1 MITQAYKI
9 ELIVKVDAK
18 EDPKAELKDAL
29 RNLWINLIDRVGGL
43 RIKTYSYSIEPID
56 SDDPEYKFMQGMNQS
71 FMTKQLDRAVR
82 ENKMAQPSEQFAGD
96 MSRNEVEIDLNKF
109 MAMVSEIGELKAK
122 IMEMEMAQEP
132 ENPWQR
138 YIWFSNMVDAYR
150 IFPRAFLSVYMYLLY
165 YTTFWFMD
173 LPEPSFEQ
181 SGLISIV
188 VGAGAAWFG
197 LYAGTAKDKI
207 NSK

>member
-1 MITQAYKI
+1 
-9 ELIVKVDAK
+9 
-18 EDPKAELKDAL
+18 
-29 RNLWINLIDRVGGL
+29 
-43 RIKTYSYSIEPID
+43 
-56 SDDPEYKFMQGMNQS
+56 
-71 FMTKQLDRAVR
+71 
-82 ENKMAQPSEQFAGD
+82 MAQPSEQFSGD

-122 IMEMEMAQEP
+122 IMEMENEREP
-132 ENPWQR
+132 DNPWQKV
-138 YIWFSNMVDAYR
+138 IWFSQMIDAWR
-150 IFPRAFLSVYMYLLY
+150 LFPRAFLSIYMVLLY
-165 YTTFWFMD
+165 KCTIWFMD

>member
-1 MITQAYKI
+1 
-9 ELIVKVDAK
+9 
-18 EDPKAELKDAL
+18 
-29 RNLWINLIDRVGGL
+29 
-43 RIKTYSYSIEPID
+43 
-56 SDDPEYKFMQGMNQS
+56 
-71 FMTKQLDRAVR
+71 
-82 ENKMAQPSEQFAGD
+82 MAQPSEQFSGD

-122 IMEMEMAQEP
+122 IMEMENEREP
-132 ENPWQR
+132 DNPWQKW
-138 YIWFSNMVDAYR
+138 IWLSNMIDAWR
-150 IFPRAFLSVYMYLLY
+150 IFPRAFLSVYIFLLY
-165 YTTFWFMD
+165 YCTMWFMD
-173 LPEPSFEQ
+173 LQDPTFEQ

>member
-1 MITQAYKI
+1 
-9 ELIVKVDAK
+9 
-18 EDPKAELKDAL
+18 
-29 RNLWINLIDRVGGL
+29 
-43 RIKTYSYSIEPID
+43 
-56 SDDPEYKFMQGMNQS
+56 
-71 FMTKQLDRAVR
+71 
-82 ENKMAQPSEQFAGD
+82 MAQPSEQFAGD

-122 IMEMEMAQEP
+122 IMEMEMALEP
-132 ENPWQR
+132 DNPWQR

>member
-1 MITQAYKI
+1 
-9 ELIVKVDAK
+9 
-18 EDPKAELKDAL
+18 
-29 RNLWINLIDRVGGL
+29 
-43 RIKTYSYSIEPID
+43 
-56 SDDPEYKFMQGMNQS
+56 
-71 FMTKQLDRAVR
+71 
-82 ENKMAQPSEQFAGD
+82 MAQPSEQFQGD

-122 IMEMEMAQEP
+122 IMEMEMAAEP
-132 ENPWQR
+132 DNPWQR
-138 YIWFSNMVDAYR
+138 YIWFSQMVDAYR